1 MPLYLNNHD
10 QRRAISIPAA
20 IEAMERMLGLFAR
33 GDAIRRPRIDNF
45 LPSTRQDEF
54 FCFSS
59 MEGGS
64 RAPGYYALRI
74 KPDIISWPRVNGK
87 VRQRKYATR
96 PGLYGGLVLLY
107 NTDNAEFLALLNDG
121 HIQHVRVAVTAALGV
136 KYMARADAKVMG
148 VIGSGGMARY
158 FAIAMKA
165 VRPIER
171 VQAYSPHRGRLE
183 QYIAE
188 MAAELKCEVVPCR
201 STGEAIREAD
211 IISLCTSSLE
221 PVIEPEHI
229 RPGAHVTNVL
239 TTELSPEAFARIEVV
254 GLLARRT
261 PMSAAGY
268 VDDDYGGI
276 RGSAMAYVGGQP
288 AERARVP
295 VYPKNPDRYPN
306 AKYVDCLNYNTG
318 EPYRREH
325 ADEITTIATNSNGI
339 LEGETG
345 PSSGFQGLQ
354 FASVAGAMYESARR
368 MGIGT
373 ELPAEMFLQ
382 DIPT

>member
-1 MPLYLNNHD
+1 MPLYLSNDD
-10 QRRAISIPAA
+10 QRRAIGIPEA
-20 IEAMERMLGLFAR
+20 IEAMERMLRLFAC

-45 LPSTRQDEF
+45 LPTTRPDEF

-74 KPDIISWPRVNGK
+74 KPDVISWPRVNGK
-87 VRQRKYATR
+87 VRQQKYATR
-96 PGLYGGLVLLY
+96 PGLYAGLVLLY

-121 HIQHVRVAVTAALGV
+121 HVQHVRVAVTAAVGV
-136 KYMARADAKVMG
+136 KAMARADAKVLG

-158 FAIAMKA
+158 FAMAIKA

-183 QYIAE
+183 QYCAE

-201 STGEAIREAD
+201 SPGEATADAD
-211 IISLCTSSLE
+211 IISLCTSSQE
-221 PVIEPEHI
+221 PVIDPEHI
-229 RPGAHVTNVL
+229 RPGVHVTNVL
-239 TTELSPEAFARIEVV
+239 TNELSPEAFARIEVV

-268 VDDDYGGI
+268 VDDDFGGI

-288 AERARVP
+288 AERACVP

-306 AKYVDCLNYNTG
+306 AKYVDCVNYKTG
-318 EPYRREH
+318 EPYRRERK
-325 ADEITTIATNSNGI
+325 DEITSLATNSNGV

-354 FASVAGAMYESARR
+354 FASVAGAMYECARR
-368 MGIGT
+368 QGIGT
-373 ELPAEMFLQ
+373 VLPAEMFLQ
-382 DIPT
+382 DIAT

>member
-1 MPLYLNNHD
+1 
-10 QRRAISIPAA
+10 
-20 IEAMERMLGLFAR
+20 
-33 GDAIRRPRIDNF
+33 
-45 LPSTRQDEF
+45 
-54 FCFSS
+54 
-59 MEGGS
+59 
-64 RAPGYYALRI
+64 
-74 KPDIISWPRVNGK
+74 
-87 VRQRKYATR
+87 
-96 PGLYGGLVLLY
+96 
-107 NTDNAEFLALLNDG
+107 
-121 HIQHVRVAVTAALGV
+121 
-136 KYMARADAKVMG
+136 MARADAKVLC

-158 FAIAMKA
+158 FAMTMKA

-171 VQAYSPHRGRLE
+171 VQAYSPNREHLE
-183 QYIAE
+183 QYCAE
-188 MAAELKCEVVPCR
+188 MAAELGCEVVPCR
-201 STGEAIREAD
+201 SAGEAAADAD
-211 IISLCTSSLE
+211 IVSLCTSSQE
-221 PVIEPEHI
+221 PVLEPEHI
-229 RPGAHVTNVL
+229 RPGVHVTNVL
-239 TTELSPEAFARIEVV
+239 TNELSAEAFARIEVV

-295 VYPKNPDRYPN
+295 VYSKNPDRYPN
-306 AKYVDCLNYNTG
+306 AKYADCVNAKTG
-318 EPYRREH
+318 EPYRRERP
-325 ADEITTIATNSNGI
+325 DEITTLATNSNGV

-373 ELPAEMFLQ
+373 VLPAEMFVQ